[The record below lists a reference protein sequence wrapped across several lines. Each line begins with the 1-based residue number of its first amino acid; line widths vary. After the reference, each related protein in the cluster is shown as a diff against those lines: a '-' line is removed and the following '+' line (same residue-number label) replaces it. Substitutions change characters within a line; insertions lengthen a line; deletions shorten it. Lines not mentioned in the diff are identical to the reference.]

1 MATPEPV
8 SKVLLVEGVN
18 DKHVVRNLSQR
29 LAPALAFHCLEKGGI
44 DNLLKAIPLEIK
56 APGRQAVGIVADANE
71 KVHARFQAI
80 IDRLSAA
87 GVAPPN
93 ALNDKGTIIDS
104 KPRVGVWLMPDN
116 DRPGELED
124 FVVKLLPEDD
134 PVWPRANQY
143 IDGIPP
149 HERVFKEHKAM
160 RAKLY
165 AWLATRKAPQQMG
178 AAIGRGSLVAGR
190 PAERFANWL
199 SRLFTTNH

>member
-1 MATPEPV
+1 MATPKPL

-18 DKHVVRNLSQR
+18 DRHVVRNLSQR
-29 LAPALAFHCLEKGGI
+29 LVPALTFDCREKGGI

-80 IDRLSAA
+80 ADKLSAA

-93 ALNDKGTIIDS
+93 ALDGEGTVIDGE
-104 KPRVGVWLMPDN
+104 PRVGVWLMPDN
-116 DRPGELED
+116 SSPGELED
-124 FVVKLLPEDD
+124 FIIKLLPKDD

-143 IDGIPP
+143 IDGIPSD
-149 HERVFKEHKAM
+149 EREFREHKAM

-178 AAIGRGSLVAGR
+178 AAIGRGSLVAGL

-199 SRLFTTNH
+199 SRLFGTSH